1 MERLLSRLG
10 GIEKSINYLRDKIG
24 RLTDWTKW
32 AEQRIRELG
41 GAGTTLAGGG
51 SNPDD
56 IANQIHATAC
66 VTTAITKATTSG
78 TPGTDT
84 WTITPGVGGGMRFT
98 TFDATVPALTALT
111 GVEEPIYSIWKD
123 NGVATGWNV
132 QLIKKQG
139 VWWLDDV
146 DSCAGLTP

>member
-78 TPGTDT
+78 TPGTAT
-84 WTITPGVGGGMRFT
+84 WTLTPGVGGIMRFT
-98 TFDATVPALTALT
+98 AFDSTVPALTALT
-111 GVEEPIYSIWKD
+111 GVEEPVYSIWKD
-123 NGVATGWNV
+123 NGVAIGYNV
-132 QLIKKQG
+132 QVVWKQKA
-139 VWWLDDV
+139 WWLDDN